1 MEDNYIEYM
10 KIKDKLAKVS
20 FPKQILI
27 DLTLQ
32 HAQKYKE
39 YVVKDGIG

>member
-20 FPKQILI
+20 SAKQILI
-27 DLTLQ
+27 ALTLQ

-39 YVVKDGIG
+39 YVLKDGMG